1 MFKIAQPFFLRK
13 RRTIMIKLFTD
24 TSANLPLQLIH
35 RYGIQVV
42 PFTYM
47 VDGVPAEYS
56 AKTDFDGR
64 AFYSAMRSGA
74 DVKTGLINM
83 DKFVDAFQPELEAGN
98 EIIYIGM
105 SGGISG
111 TANVAAI
118 TASELQEKYPQRKIL
133 TFDTYAASLGEGLMV
148 LKAAEMIEQGQDF
161 EAISQML
168 YRMRPN
174 MCQYFT
180 VDDLKYL
187 RKGGRISGAAA
198 VIGSMLHIKPILQ
211 GDDSG
216 HIILCDKVRG
226 RKNALKDLAE
236 RYDKLCADKS
246 GQIGIAHA
254 DDEEGTAYLLEK
266 LREKGFT
273 GECLSVCY
281 EPVTGS
287 HVGPGTIAL
296 FFPGIHK

>member
-1 MFKIAQPFFLRK
+1 
-13 RRTIMIKLFTD
+13 MIKLFTD

-47 VDGVPAEYS
+47 VDGVTAEYS
-56 AKTDFDGR
+56 AETDFDGR

-83 DKFVDAFQPELEAGN
+83 DEFVDAFQPELEAGN

-168 YRMRPN
+168 YGMRPN

>member
-1 MFKIAQPFFLRK
+1 
-13 RRTIMIKLFTD
+13 MIKLFTD

-56 AKTDFDGR
+56 AETDFDGR

-83 DKFVDAFQPELEAGN
+83 DEFVDAFQPELEAGN

-168 YRMRPN
+168 YGMRPN

>member
-1 MFKIAQPFFLRK
+1 
-13 RRTIMIKLFTD
+13 MIKLFTD
-24 TSANLPLQLIH
+24 TSANLPIRLIRKH
-35 RYGIQVV
+35 DIQVI
-42 PFTYM
+42 PFEYT
-47 VDGVPAEYS
+47 VDGVTADYS
-56 AKTDFDGR
+56 ADTYFDGV
-64 AFYSAMRSGA
+64 AFYNAMRGGA
-74 DVKTGLINM
+74 DVKTCLINM
-83 DKFVDAFQPELEAGN
+83 GKFNEAFEPELEAGN
-98 EIIYIGM
+98 DIIYVGM
-105 SGGISG
+105 SGGISS

-118 TASELQEKYPQRKIL
+118 TAGEMQARFPERKIL
-133 TFDTYAASLGEGLMV
+133 AFDTYAASLGEGLMV
-148 LKAAEMIEQGQDF
+148 LRAAEMIEQGQDF

-168 YRMRPN
+168 YGMRPN

-198 VIGSMLHIKPILQ
+198 VIGSMLHSKPILQ

>member
-1 MFKIAQPFFLRK
+1 
-13 RRTIMIKLFTD
+13 MIKLFTD

-47 VDGVPAEYS
+47 VDGVTAEYS
-56 AKTDFDGR
+56 AETDFDGR

>member
-1 MFKIAQPFFLRK
+1 
-13 RRTIMIKLFTD
+13 MIKLFTD

-47 VDGVPAEYS
+47 VDGVTAEYS
-56 AKTDFDGR
+56 AETDFDGR

-83 DKFVDAFQPELEAGN
+83 DEFVDAFQPELEAGN

>member
-47 VDGVPAEYS
+47 VDGVTAEYS
-56 AKTDFDGR
+56 AETDFDGR